1 MIGARRRLK
10 LGELPTD
17 TVALARFLV
26 GKTLVRDAPEGRTS
40 GRIVECEAYVPGD
53 ASGHAYVGETDRNRS
68 LFKRRGHAYV
78 YFIYGMHW
86 CVNVS
91 AETPGVGAGV
101 LLRALEPLEGI
112 ELMRDRRGV
121 RRLNDL
127 ARGPGRLAQ
136 AMAIDRSLDGIDLCV
151 RNPLWLASEVRPP
164 GRVVASVRIGIS
176 KEMHRP
182 LRFYEAGNP
191 HVSGPPALRG

>member
-1 MIGARRRLK
+1 LRRLT
-10 LGELPTD
+10 LGELPVPAAT
-17 TVALARFLV
+17 LARFLI
-26 GKTLVRDAPEGRTS
+26 GKTLVRDAPAGRTS

-68 LFKRRGHAYV
+68 LFLRRGHAYV
-78 YFIYGMHW
+78 YFIYGMHY
-86 CVNVS
+86 CVNVA

-101 LLRALEPLEGI
+101 LLRALEPVDGVDI
-112 ELMRDRRGV
+112 MRERRGV
-121 RRLNDL
+121 QRLTDL

-136 AMAIDRSLDGIDLCV
+136 AMAIDRSLDGIDLCA
-151 RNPLWLASEVRPP
+151 RSALWLASEVRPP
-164 GRVVASVRIGIS
+164 GRIATSVRIGIS

-191 HVSGPPALRG
+191 HVSGPRALRG

>member
-1 MIGARRRLK
+1 MRRLT
-10 LGELPTD
+10 LGELPVPAAT
-17 TVALARFLV
+17 LARFLI
-26 GKTLVRDAPEGRTS
+26 GKTLVRDAPAGRTS

-68 LFKRRGHAYV
+68 LFLRRGHAYV
-78 YFIYGMHW
+78 YFIYGMHY
-86 CVNVS
+86 CVNVA

-101 LLRALEPLEGI
+101 LLRALEPVDGVDI
-112 ELMRDRRGV
+112 MRERRGV
-121 RRLNDL
+121 QRLTDL

-136 AMAIDRSLDGIDLCV
+136 AMAIDRSLDGIDLCA
-151 RNPLWLASEVRPP
+151 RSALWLASELRPP
-164 GRVVASVRIGIS
+164 GRIATSVRIGIS

-191 HVSGPPALRG
+191 HVSGPRALRG